1 MLLGLSGM
9 NQDSQIS
16 FEAIDSS
23 QAGDGGVENGALLS
37 RLCEAMFYEDADD
50 LASVRDDVIEIA
62 GAEVLVDAV
71 AVSANFY
78 MMTRIADGTGTPLDA
93 GTVEPSAEIRELVG
107 VNNFTSRREAL
118 A

>member
-1 MLLGLSGM
+1 M

-16 FEAIDSS
+16 FEAIDGS

-107 VNNFTSRREAL
+107 VNNFTSRR
-118 A
+118 

>member
-16 FEAIDSS
+16 FEAIDGS

-107 VNNFTSRREAL
+107 VNNFTSRREAH

>member
-16 FEAIDSS
+16 FEAIDGS

-62 GAEVLVDAV
+62 GAE
-71 AVSANFY
+71 AVSYTHLTLPTKA
-78 MMTRIADGTGTPLDA
+78 
-93 GTVEPSAEIRELVG
+93 
-107 VNNFTSRREAL
+107 
-118 A
+118 

>member
-1 MLLGLSGM
+1 M

-16 FEAIDSS
+16 FEAIDGSHV
-23 QAGDGGVENGALLS
+23 GDGGIEHGALLS
-37 RLCEAMFYEDADD
+37 RLCEAMFYEDPDQ
-50 LASVRDDVIEIA
+50 LASVRDDVIEVA

-107 VNNFTSRREAL
+107 VNNFTSRREAH

>member
-16 FEAIDSS
+16 FEAIDGS

-107 VNNFTSRREAL
+107 VNNFTSRR
-118 A
+118 

>member
-1 MLLGLSGM
+1 
-9 NQDSQIS
+9 
-16 FEAIDSS
+16 
-23 QAGDGGVENGALLS
+23 
-37 RLCEAMFYEDADD
+37 MFYEDADD

-107 VNNFTSRREAL
+107 VNNFTSRR
-118 A
+118 